1 MNLAERLRNQAL
13 EVEAEKNRTKL
24 LNTINHI
31 KQNAEKTAKE
41 GKFELVVWL
50 SDIRY
55 AKLELPTILSEL
67 RKEGFTCTFGTRDS
81 SNKYTNYESQW
92 GYYPTSEDV
101 VIVSWR

>member
-24 LNTINHI
+24 LNTINLI
-31 KQNAEKTAKE
+31 KQNAEKIAKE

-55 AKLELPTILSEL
+55 AKLELPPILNEL
-67 RKEGFTCTFGTRDS
+67 RKEGFTCILGTRDS
-81 SNKYTNYESQW
+81 SSKYPNYESQW
-92 GYYPTSEDV
+92 GYYPTPEDV